1 MLFWL
6 PSVRLWLR
14 LEEGAIANW
23 YRRSRHLRHVH
34 HWPHGAIWFGVAIV
48 LWSIFFVRVPLPQ
61 QDPPVIRPTVAL
73 PQSVST
79 ESSVSVEASTSAE
92 ATEPS
97 VSEEVV
103 VAEDKPLY
111 TRRPALGDKIGT
123 ITLES
128 LNLSWPI
135 FEGTDE
141 AQLSRGVGHYTK
153 SVLPGM
159 DDNTILAGHRNTVF
173 NRLGELKADDLIL
186 VKTKAGVFTYQVK
199 SFRVV
204 SRSDRTVIQ
213 PSDAGTLTLTTCY
226 PFDNIGRTTDAFIVT
241 AELIESVR

>member
-1 MLFWL
+1 MLSWPL
-6 PSVRLWLR
+6 SERLWLQ
-14 LEEGAIANW
+14 LEEGAIANRHQR
-23 YRRSRHLRHVH
+23 YRHHLRHAH

-48 LWSIFFVRVPLPQ
+48 LWSIFFVRVPIPQ
-61 QDPPVIRPTVAL
+61 QDPPVIRPDVAVQES
-73 PQSVST
+73 PST
-79 ESSVSVEASTSAE
+79 EASSSAE
-92 ATEPS
+92 SSISAEVVEVP
-97 VSEEVV
+97 VSEVV
-103 VAEDKPLY
+103 VVEEPPLY
-111 TRRPALGDKIGT
+111 TRRPDVGEKIGT

-128 LNLSWPI
+128 LDLSWPI

-141 AQLSRGVGHYTK
+141 AQLSRGVGHYLK

-199 SFRVV
+199 GFKVV

-226 PFDNIGRTTDAFIVT
+226 PFNNIGSTTDAFIVT